1 MLRGRGRPGATPPR
15 RRRRFRATRS
25 AATRAVNAPARSA
38 KWARVRRAASESRR
52 VVLRNRASTVSSA
65 TVAKT
70 TASRLIR
77 YGTAMTL
84 TRLVQGR

>member
-1 MLRGRGRPGATPPR
+1 
-15 RRRRFRATRS
+15 
-25 AATRAVNAPARSA
+25 
-38 KWARVRRAASESRR
+38 
-52 VVLRNRASTVSSA
+52 VLRNRASTVSSA